1 MHIDLTDQ
9 YRHRESLIH
18 NLDPRVKVVVTLFFI
33 LVVGLV
39 RDGSWI
45 AFGALL
51 LGIIGYAAAS
61 RLGMFYAVRRSIIAI
76 PFLLAAAPL
85 PFIIPGPTL
94 ISFPAL
100 NLTISEPGTIRFI
113 SIMIRTFIAIQ
124 AGILLTATTPFPDLV
139 WAMCSLR
146 IPRPLVAV
154 ISFMYRYIFVLANE
168 VLRLMRAR
176 ASRSPEIPGKGKPS
190 LMWRGRVTG
199 SMVGSL
205 FLRSLDR
212 SERVYGAMAS
222 RGYDGEM
229 RTFSTFHM
237 SGSDWISLIVF
248 SLLILGALSLMFLR

>member
-1 MHIDLTDQ
+1 M
-9 YRHRESLIH
+9 
-18 NLDPRVKVVVTLFFI
+18 I
-33 LVVGLV
+33 L
-39 RDGSWI
+39 S
-45 AFGALL
+45 
-51 LGIIGYAAAS
+51 YAAVS
-61 RLGMFYAVRRSIIAI
+61 RLGVFYAVRRSIVAI

-85 PFIIPGPTL
+85 PFIIPGPVL

-100 NLTISEPGTIRFI
+100 NLTITEPGTIRFV
-113 SIMIRTFIAIQ
+113 SILIRTFIAVQ
-124 AGILLTATTPFPDLV
+124 AGILLTAATPFPGLL

-154 ISFMYRYIFVLANE
+154 IAFMYRYIFVLADE

-176 ASRSPEIPGKGKPS
+176 AARSPEIPGKGKPS
-190 LMWRGRVTG
+190 LIWRGRVTG

-237 SGSDWISLIVF
+237 RGSDWVSLIVF
-248 SLLILGALSLMFLR
+248 SLLIFGSLSLMFLR